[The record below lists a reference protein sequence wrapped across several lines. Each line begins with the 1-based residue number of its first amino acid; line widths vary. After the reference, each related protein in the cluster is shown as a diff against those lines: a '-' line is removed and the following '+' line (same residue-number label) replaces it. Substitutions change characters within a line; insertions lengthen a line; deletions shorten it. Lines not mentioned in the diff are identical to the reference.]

1 MPQFYEYENNGRKLK
16 IEFTCYRCKKVRC
29 EDLEPLA
36 GSEGYGYLHNIDK
49 PKGWTDYL
57 IGSRLLCDTCTA
69 ELEEFFQNKR

>member
-1 MPQFYEYENNGRKLK
+1 MPRFNEYENGGRKLK

-29 EDLEPLA
+29 EDLEPRV
-36 GSEGYGYLHNIDK
+36 SDDFYGGLHDIVK